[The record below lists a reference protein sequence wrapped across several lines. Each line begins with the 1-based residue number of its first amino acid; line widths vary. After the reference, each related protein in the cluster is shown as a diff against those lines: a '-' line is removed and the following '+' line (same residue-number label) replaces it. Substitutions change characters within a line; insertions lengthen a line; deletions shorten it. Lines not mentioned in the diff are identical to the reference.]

1 MISLSAHSEHLK
13 FMDIPIEGN
22 ITTFQSK
29 LESKGI
35 KVNSTKSKEAPNGQ
49 RIFEGK
55 FQGYK
60 SEITVFYNRKTKEV
74 YKVEALINSKVKT
87 DIEIIL
93 SQAIKTIRSKY
104 INDEEVDLHHQSGT
118 YYLFHIKES
127 STDLGYIGNIYVEP
141 SNSIYLIGGDIASYL
156 LSVVYEDFENTS
168 KLVPS
173 LTEPTGL
180 WNEFLRP
187 EDFSK
192 YMSWAE
198 EYVKNE
204 DYENGIK
211 YYNYMLDYYRRNLP
225 LDAIFNYEDYLNDK
239 IIELQ
244 SFKIG
249 KIKTAYSEEY
259 TDVFSYP
266 YENGSFK
273 CIRYDF
279 FSSTYQVRLDK
290 SEIKEQIETL
300 QKLKQYYKTK
310 KESSKTIS
318 HMNGDKEEITSL
330 TMPATIGELN
340 FNGKQGE
347 YLGWK
352 KVQLSMHYSYWE
364 DELRVIVKYKDKSI
378 ERDVIM
384 FHDENDIDRY
394 LNILKQIKI

>member
-13 FMDIPIEGN
+13 FMDIPIDGT
-22 ITTFQSK
+22 IASFQSK

-93 SQAIKTIRSKY
+93 GQAISTIRNKY
-104 INDEEVDLHHQSGT
+104 INDEEVDLHHPTGT
-118 YYLFHIKES
+118 YYQFHIKES
-127 STDLGYIGNIYVEP
+127 ITDSAYIGNIYVQP
-141 SNSIYLIGGDIASYL
+141 SNSVYIIGGGIADYL
-156 LSVVYEDFENTS
+156 LAVIYEDYDNTVE
-168 KLVPS
+168 LVPS

-180 WNEFLRP
+180 WETFLRP

-198 EYVKNE
+198 EYVNNE

-211 YYNYMLDYYRRNLP
+211 YYNYMLDYYRLNLP
-225 LDAIFNYEDYLNDK
+225 LDAIFNYENYLNDK

-244 SFKIG
+244 SYKIG
-249 KIKTAYSEEY
+249 TIKTAYSEEY

-279 FSSTYQVRLDK
+279 FSSTYQVRLDR

-300 QKLKQYYKTK
+300 QRLKQSYKTK
-310 KESSKTIS
+310 KETSNSIS
-318 HMNGDKEEITSL
+318 HNNGYKEEITSL

-340 FNGKQGE
+340 IDGKKGDF
-347 YLGWK
+347 YGWK
-352 KVQLSMHYSYWE
+352 KILLSMHYSYWE

-378 ERDVIM
+378 EREVLI